1 MRSFTPGR
9 LIALLIAA
17 ATLVGLAI
25 TGLASSATVLP
36 VPPGARA
43 GQLTLHPCTY
53 QAENGGYPADCG
65 TLIVPE
71 NRLSHHS
78 RLIAL
83 PVIRIRAHSPH
94 PLAPV
99 FWFEGGPGVSNMN
112 FKEADRLLSQHDV
125 VLVGYRGA
133 DGSSVL
139 NCPEVNDALRGSP
152 DLLSAQ
158 TITSY
163 SEAFAACSRRLQR
176 SGVDL
181 AGYTLAEQADDMEAA
196 RAALGYGRIDLIG
209 ESAGTRLEQVYMW
222 RYPARVDRTVAI
234 GVNPPGN
241 YLFNGT
247 TLDQQIE
254 KYSALCAS
262 DPGCRARTGD
272 LAATVQHTAARMP
285 SRWLFLP
292 IKSGNVRLATF
303 LGLVY
308 AIAGKPLTGPN
319 TLDSW
324 LSAAAGDP
332 SGLWL
337 MSVAAG
343 LVWPTSF
350 TWGEAAAI
358 TRADAHV
365 AQQYYASGSGRG
377 SIIGNPAT
385 DSLWGRGGLATGW
398 PAEPGEDQYATPRVS
413 TVPTLLIGGTVDF
426 ETPAQNATRELL
438 PYLPNGHQVV
448 LSDLGHVA
456 DFWAYEPAVGTR
468 LLTTFYA
475 TGRVDT
481 SGYIHHTISFST
493 GIGTTQTTIAKFFLA
508 VMIGLAVLALA
519 LLAWAALR
527 VRVKGSAGRTT
538 SLAFRTVLALLIG
551 VGGWFLGALLV
562 LTFWDSVPLSDELL
576 GILAP
581 SAPVALALFLAWT
594 NRDHSRGVTVAGL
607 LAASAG
613 AVGGGWFG
621 FVTESGV
628 LALFA
633 TILGAIAAGNIA
645 LLMASLA
652 AAGGGPRR
660 SRRDQ
665 AACRLPRRCRRGRPS
680 ARGPWPGRGRYRCRP
695 YRCWHRRRWAATG
708 HRRAGRTS
716 PRCARGRPPVSRGR
730 RRTRISRRAGRRAA
744 RTVPPCGS
752 RTARRCPPGCP
763 PPG

>member
-1 MRSFTPGR
+1 MKTFTPGR
-9 LIALLIAA
+9 LIALLIAVA
-17 ATLVGLAI
+17 ALVGLA
-25 TGLASSATVLP
+25 TAGLASSATVLS
-36 VPPGARA
+36 VPHGAQA

-53 QAENGGYPADCG
+53 HTENGGHPADCG

-71 NRLSHHS
+71 NRLSHDS

-83 PVIRIRAHSPH
+83 PVIRVRARSPR

-99 FWFEGGPGVSNMN
+99 FWFEGGPGLSNMT
-112 FKEADRLLSQHDV
+112 FPKADRLLGQHDV
-125 VLVGYRGA
+125 VLVGYRGV

-139 NCPEVNDALRGSP
+139 NCPEVTAALRSSP

-163 SEAFAACSRRLQR
+163 AQAFAACARRLQR

-181 AGYTLAEQADDMEAA
+181 GGYTLAEQADDMEAA
-196 RAALGYGRIDLIG
+196 RVALGYGRIDLIG

-222 RYPARVDRTVAI
+222 RYAASVDRTVMI

-247 TLDQQIE
+247 TIDQQIE
-254 KYSALCAS
+254 KYSALCAQ
-262 DPGCRARTGD
+262 DPGCRARTSD
-272 LAATVQHTAARMP
+272 LAATVQYTAAHMP
-285 SRWLFLP
+285 GRWLFLP

-308 AIAGKPLTGPN
+308 AIAGAPLTAPN

-337 MSVAAG
+337 MSVVAG

-358 TRADAHV
+358 TRADARV
-365 AQQYYASGSGRG
+365 AQQYYASGKDRG

-385 DSLWGRGGLATGW
+385 DSLWGQGGLATAW
-398 PAEPGEDQYATPRVS
+398 PAEPGEDQYAAPRVS

-448 LSDLGHVA
+448 LSDLGHVQ
-456 DFWAYEPAVGTR
+456 DFWAYQPTVGTR

-481 SGYIHHTISFST
+481 YGYTHHTVSFAA
-493 GIGTTQTTIAKFFLA
+493 GIGVTQTTVATYFLA
-508 VMIGLAVLALA
+508 VMTGLAVLALA

-527 VRVKGSAGRTT
+527 VRAKGSAGRKT
-538 SLAFRTVLALLIG
+538 SLAFRTAAAFIIG

-562 LTFWDSVPLSDELL
+562 LTLWNSVPLGDELL
-576 GILAP
+576 GILA
-581 SAPVALALFLAWT
+581 SSLPVALALFLAWT
-594 NRDHSRGVTVAGL
+594 SRDYSRGAKAAGL

-613 AVGGGWFG
+613 AVAGGWFG
-621 FVTESGV
+621 FTVESGV
-628 LALFA
+628 IALFT
-633 TILGAIAAGNIA
+633 TIVGAIAAGNIA
-645 LLMASLA
+645 LITVSLA
-652 AAGGGPRR
+652 R
-660 SRRDQ
+660 
-665 AACRLPRRCRRGRPS
+665 
-680 ARGPWPGRGRYRCRP
+680 ARVVP
-695 YRCWHRRRWAATG
+695 ATG
-708 HRRAGRTS
+708 TASIT
-716 PRCARGRPPVSRGR
+716 
-730 RRTRISRRAGRRAA
+730 TAA
-744 RTVPPCGS
+744 P
-752 RTARRCPPGCP
+752 
-763 PPG
+763 

>member
-1 MRSFTPGR
+1 MKTFTLGR
-9 LIALLIAA
+9 LIALLLAA
-17 ATLVGLAI
+17 AMLAGLAI
-25 TGLASSATVLP
+25 AGLASRAAVLP
-36 VPPGARA
+36 VPRGAHA

-53 QAENGGYPADCG
+53 HAEDGGHPADCG
-65 TLIVPE
+65 TLVVPE
-71 NRLSHHS
+71 NRLSRDS

-83 PVIRIRAHSPH
+83 PVIRIRARSPR

-99 FWFEGGPGVSNMN
+99 FWFEGGPGVSNMT
-112 FKEADRLLSQHDV
+112 FPEAGRLVGQHDV
-125 VLVGYRGA
+125 VLVGYRGV

-139 NCPEVNDALRGSP
+139 DCPEVTAALRNSP

-158 TITSY
+158 TIASY
-163 SEAFAACSRRLQR
+163 NQAFAACARRLQQ

-181 AGYTLAEQADDMEAA
+181 AGYTLAAQADDMEAA
-196 RAALGYGRIDLIG
+196 RVALGYGRIDLIG

-222 RYPARVDRTVAI
+222 RYPASVDRTVMI

-247 TLDQQIE
+247 TIDQQIA
-254 KYSALCAS
+254 KYSALCAQ
-262 DPGCRARTGD
+262 DPSCRARTSD
-272 LAATVQHTAARMP
+272 LAATVQHTVAHMP
-285 SRWLFLP
+285 GRWLFLP

-308 AIAGKPLTGPN
+308 AISGKPLTGPN
-319 TLDSW
+319 TLDSY
-324 LSAAAGDP
+324 LSAAAGNP

-337 MSVAAG
+337 MSVVAD

-385 DSLWGRGGLATGW
+385 DSLWGLGGLATAW

-448 LSDLGHVA
+448 LSDLGHA
-456 DFWAYEPAVGTR
+456 GDFWAYQPTVGTA

-481 SGYIHHTISFST
+481 SGYTHHTVSFSA
-493 GIGTTQTTIAKFFLA
+493 GVGTTQTTIATYFLA
-508 VMIGLAVLALA
+508 VLIGFAVLALA
-519 LLAWAALR
+519 LLAWVALR
-527 VRVKGSAGRTT
+527 VRVKGSAGRKT
-538 SLAFRTVLALLIG
+538 SLVFRTAAPLIIG

-562 LTFWDSVPLSDELL
+562 LTLWNSVPLGDELL
-576 GILAP
+576 AILA
-581 SAPVALALFLAWT
+581 SCVPVALALFLAWT
-594 NRDHSRGVTVAGL
+594 SRDYSRGAKAAGF

-621 FVTESGV
+621 FSVESGV
-628 LALFA
+628 IALVTA
-633 TILGAIAAGNIA
+633 ILGAIAAGNIA
-645 LLMASLA
+645 LIAVSLA
-652 AAGGGPRR
+652 
-660 SRRDQ
+660 
-665 AACRLPRRCRRGRPS
+665 
-680 ARGPWPGRGRYRCRP
+680 
-695 YRCWHRRRWAATG
+695 
-708 HRRAGRTS
+708 
-716 PRCARGRPPVSRGR
+716 
-730 RRTRISRRAGRRAA
+730 RTRFAPAA
-744 RTVPPCGS
+744 EASAVTGV
-752 RTARRCPPGCP
+752 AQ
-763 PPG
+763 